1 MSHLNR
7 DGDASDALAAKIA
20 DIVVSRIKALGPLP
34 TEWLTP
40 EDAADYLR
48 LSKRGLE
55 DMRAKGTGP
64 KFCKVDRVVR
74 YHVRDLDG
82 WLLSNGGGHE

>member
-1 MSHLNR
+1 MAINNFAV
-7 DGDASDALAAKIA
+7 DGDAVEKLADLI
-20 DIVVSRIKALGPLP
+20 VSRLKNQSPIQ

-40 EDAADYLR
+40 DDVAAYLR

-55 DMRAKGTGP
+55 DMRARGTGP
-64 KFCKVDRVVR
+64 KFYKVDRVVR
-74 YHVRDLDG
+74 YRVRDLDS